1 MAMKVPLSWLR
12 AYVDVTSSAEELAH
26 RLTMAGV
33 EVGGVEHIGGW
44 TNCYV
49 GRVLTIE
56 PHPNADRL
64 RLCTVDIGVEE
75 KFQVVCGAPN
85 VAEAQNIAF
94 AQIGATLFNTHSGK
108 VEPLKA
114 AKIRGVT
121 SEGMICSVLELGIGE
136 EHDGILVLPSDAPV
150 GTPLADYLGDVV
162 LELEVTANRP
172 DCFSILGVARE
183 VAAFSGTTVTEPDVS
198 YPEDGPPIEEQATV
212 EIADPELC
220 ARYTGALLTG
230 ITIGPSPEWMQERLT
245 RAGMRP
251 INNIVD
257 VTNYVM
263 LETGQPLHAFDLDK
277 VADRRI
283 IVRQAAPG
291 ERHVTLDGVERT
303 LQPPIVVIA
312 DPEKAVGLGGVMGGS
327 NTEVTEETSTI
338 LLESA
343 SFHPFNTRHTAEAL
357 KLRTEASLRF
367 EKGWRPGL
375 PPVGLRRAMKLMLEI
390 AGGVAAKGIIDVFPG
405 GQDAKSITL
414 TAERMEKV
422 LGVSIPMAE
431 AARTLTSLGF
441 SCSNVG
447 DDSLE
452 AAAPPWRADIGIEDD
467 LVEEVVRIIGYDQ
480 VPTTPLATPIPLSQ
494 PDPAQAVKEEVRD
507 LLASVGMQEIIT
519 YSMVSGQALE
529 LAHRGVEPAT
539 PPMRAFNPISP
550 EHEFLRTS
558 LRPGL
563 LRTLAAN
570 QRHEGLPQWY
580 FEVGKEFL
588 FYGEGLPDERQK
600 AAGVLSGPGAQAS
613 WAAQE
618 SAAGF
623 YDAKGVVESLC
634 TRLGLTPSF
643 EPLDDPF
650 YYPGRA
656 AVVSA
661 GGQCIGELG
670 EVHPEALEAFDVRGE
685 GTVYFEV
692 DLAAL
697 TAAVP
702 QAERRFRGPSVYPEA
717 LRDLALVVGVDVPAA
732 RVQEVI
738 EQHPLVVQATLF
750 DVYAGEQLG
759 ADVRSLAYRVSLQAR
774 DRTLTAEDVQR
785 ALDRLLARLERELGA
800 VQRQGT

>member
-12 AYVDVTSSAEELAH
+12 AYVDVTMSAEELAH

-33 EVGGVEHIGGW
+33 EVGGVERIGGW

-64 RLCTVDIGVEE
+64 RLCTVDIGGEE

-136 EHDGILVLPSDAPV
+136 EHDGILVLPGDAPV

-172 DCFSILGVARE
+172 DCFSVLGVARE

-230 ITIGPSPEWMQERLT
+230 ITIRPSPDWMQERLT

-277 VADRRI
+277 VADRHI

-312 DPEKAVGLGGVMGGS
+312 DPEKAVGLGGVMGGA
-327 NTEVTEETSTI
+327 NTEVTEETRTI

-405 GQDAKSITL
+405 GQDATRITL
-414 TAERMEKV
+414 TAARMEKV

-452 AAAPPWRADIGIEDD
+452 AVAPPWRADIGIEDD

-494 PDPAQAVKEEVRD
+494 PDPAQAVKEGVRD

-618 SAAGF
+618 AAAGF

-661 GGQCIGELG
+661 GGQPIGELG
-670 EVHPEALEAFDVRGE
+670 EVHPEALEAFDVRGA

-692 DLAAL
+692 DLASL

-717 LRDLALVVGVDVPAA
+717 LRDLALVVGVDVPAS

-738 EQHPLVVQATLF
+738 EQHPLVAQATLF

-785 ALDRLLARLERELGA
+785 AMDRLLSRLERELGA

>member
-49 GRVLTIE
+49 GRVVTIE

-64 RLCTVDIGVEE
+64 RLCTVDIGSEE

-85 VAEAQNIAF
+85 VAETQNIAF

-212 EIADPELC
+212 EIADAELC

-277 VADRRI
+277 VADRHI

-327 NTEVTEETSTI
+327 NTEVTEETRTI

-405 GQDAKSITL
+405 GQDATRITL

-452 AAAPPWRADIGIEDD
+452 AVAPPWRADIGIEDD

-494 PDPAQAVKEEVRD
+494 PDPAQAVKEGVRD

-539 PPMRAFNPISP
+539 APMRAFNPISP

-570 QRHEGLPQWY
+570 QRHERLPQWY

-634 TRLGLTPSF
+634 SRLGLTPSF

-656 AVVSA
+656 AVISA
-661 GGQCIGELG
+661 GGQRIGELG

-692 DLAAL
+692 DLALL

-738 EQHPLVVQATLF
+738 EQHPLVAHATLF

-785 ALDRLLARLERELGA
+785 AMDRLLSRLERELGA

>member
-85 VAEAQNIAF
+85 VAETQNIAF

-230 ITIGPSPEWMQERLT
+230 ITIGPSPDWMQERLT

-277 VADRRI
+277 VADRHI

-312 DPEKAVGLGGVMGGS
+312 DPEKAVGLGGVMGGA
-327 NTEVTEETSTI
+327 NTEVTEETRTI

-343 SFHPFNTRHTAEAL
+343 SFHPFNTRHTGEAL

-405 GQDAKSITL
+405 GQDATRVTL
-414 TAERMEKV
+414 TAARMEKV
-422 LGVSIPMAE
+422 LGVSIPMAQ

-447 DDSLE
+447 DGSLD

-494 PDPAQAVKEEVRD
+494 PDPAQAVKEDVRD

-539 PPMRAFNPISP
+539 PPMRAFNPISA

-588 FYGEGLPDERQK
+588 FCGEGLPDERQK

-613 WAAQE
+613 WAAPE

-634 TRLGLTPSF
+634 SRLGLTPSF

-661 GGQCIGELG
+661 GGQRVGELG

-692 DLAAL
+692 DLAVL

-738 EQHPLVVQATLF
+738 EQHPLVAHATLF

-785 ALDRLLARLERELGA
+785 AMDRLLSRLERELGA

>member
-33 EVGGVEHIGGW
+33 EVGCVERIGGW

-64 RLCTVDIGVEE
+64 RLCTVDIGEE

-85 VAEAQNIAF
+85 VAETQNIAF
-94 AQIGATLFNTHSGK
+94 ARIGATLFNTHSGK

-183 VAAFSGTTVTEPDVS
+183 VAAFSGTTVVEPDVS

-230 ITIGPSPEWMQERLT
+230 ITIGPSPDWMQERLT

-277 VADRRI
+277 VANRHI

-312 DPEKAVGLGGVMGGS
+312 DPEKAVGLGGVMGGA
-327 NTEVTEETSTI
+327 NTEVTEETRTI

-343 SFHPFNTRHTAEAL
+343 SFHPFNTRHTGEAL
-357 KLRTEASLRF
+357 KLRTDASLRF

-405 GQDAKSITL
+405 GQDAKRITL
-414 TAERMEKV
+414 TAARMEKV

-452 AAAPPWRADIGIEDD
+452 AVAPPWRADIGIEDD

-494 PDPAQAVKEEVRD
+494 PDPAQAVKEGVRD
-507 LLASVGMQEIIT
+507 LLASIGMQEIIT

-539 PPMRAFNPISP
+539 PPMRAFNPISA

-618 SAAGF
+618 AAAGF

-656 AVVSA
+656 AAISA
-661 GGQCIGELG
+661 GGQRIGELG

-692 DLAAL
+692 DLASL

-702 QAERRFRGPSVYPEA
+702 QEERRFRGPSVYPEA

-738 EQHPLVVQATLF
+738 EQHPLVAHATLF

-785 ALDRLLARLERELGA
+785 AMDRLLSRLERELGA

>member
-64 RLCTVDIGVEE
+64 RLCTVDIGSEE
-75 KFQVVCGAPN
+75 RFQVVCGAPN

-198 YPEDGPPIEEQATV
+198 YPEDGPPIEEQASV

-230 ITIGPSPEWMQERLT
+230 ITIGPSPKWMQERLT

-312 DPEKAVGLGGVMGGS
+312 DPEKAVGLGGVMGGA
-327 NTEVTEETSTI
+327 NTEVTEETRTI

-375 PPVGLRRAMKLMLEI
+375 PPVGLRRAMKLMLEV

-405 GQDAKSITL
+405 GQDAKRIYL
-414 TAERMEKV
+414 TAARMEKV

-431 AARTLTSLGF
+431 AARTLTSLGI

-447 DDSLE
+447 DNSLE

-507 LLASVGMQEIIT
+507 LLASIGMQEIIT

-529 LAHRGVEPAT
+529 LAHRGVEPAA
-539 PPMRAFNPISP
+539 PPMRAFNPISA
-550 EHEFLRTS
+550 EHEFLRHVAAARPAANAGGQPAPRGS
-558 LRPGL
+558 AAVVLRGGQGVPLLRRGPAGRAAEGGGRAERTGRSGVVGRAGGGGGL
-563 LRTLAAN
+563 LR
-570 QRHEGLPQWY
+570 REGR
-580 FEVGKEFL
+580 G
-588 FYGEGLPDERQK
+588 
-600 AAGVLSGPGAQAS
+600 GVAVHPGWAS
-613 WAAQE
+613 RRRSSRW
-618 SAAGF
+618 
-623 YDAKGVVESLC
+623 
-634 TRLGLTPSF
+634 TTPSTT
-643 EPLDDPF
+643 
-650 YYPGRA
+650 PGRA

-661 GGQCIGELG
+661 GGAT
-670 EVHPEALEAFDVRGE
+670 HRRAWRGAS
-685 GTVYFEV
+685 G
-692 DLAAL
+692 
-697 TAAVP
+697 
-702 QAERRFRGPSVYPEA
+702 
-717 LRDLALVVGVDVPAA
+717 
-732 RVQEVI
+732 
-738 EQHPLVVQATLF
+738 
-750 DVYAGEQLG
+750 G
-759 ADVRSLAYRVSLQAR
+759 A
-774 DRTLTAEDVQR
+774 
-785 ALDRLLARLERELGA
+785 
-800 VQRQGT
+800 

>member
-1 MAMKVPLSWLR
+1 
-12 AYVDVTSSAEELAH
+12 
-26 RLTMAGV
+26 
-33 EVGGVEHIGGW
+33 
-44 TNCYV
+44 
-49 GRVLTIE
+49 
-56 PHPNADRL
+56 
-64 RLCTVDIGVEE
+64 
-75 KFQVVCGAPN
+75 
-85 VAEAQNIAF
+85 
-94 AQIGATLFNTHSGK
+94 
-108 VEPLKA
+108 
-114 AKIRGVT
+114 
-121 SEGMICSVLELGIGE
+121 
-136 EHDGILVLPSDAPV
+136 
-150 GTPLADYLGDVV
+150 
-162 LELEVTANRP
+162 
-172 DCFSILGVARE
+172 
-183 VAAFSGTTVTEPDVS
+183 
-198 YPEDGPPIEEQATV
+198 
-212 EIADPELC
+212 
-220 ARYTGALLTG
+220 
-230 ITIGPSPEWMQERLT
+230 MQERLT

-277 VADRRI
+277 VADRHI

-312 DPEKAVGLGGVMGGS
+312 DPEKAVGLGGVMGGA
-327 NTEVTEETSTI
+327 NTEVTEETRTI

-405 GQDAKSITL
+405 GQDATRITL

-452 AAAPPWRADIGIEDD
+452 AVAPPWRADIGIEDD

-539 PPMRAFNPISP
+539 PPMRAFNPISA

-618 SAAGF
+618 AAAGF

-634 TRLGLTPSF
+634 SRLGLTPSF

-656 AVVSA
+656 AVISA
-661 GGQCIGELG
+661 GGQRIGELG

-692 DLAAL
+692 DLASL

-738 EQHPLVVQATLF
+738 EQHPLVAHATLF

-785 ALDRLLARLERELGA
+785 AMDRLLSRLERELGA

>member
-64 RLCTVDIGVEE
+64 RLCTVDIGSEE
-75 KFQVVCGAPN
+75 RFQVVCGAPN

-183 VAAFSGTTVTEPDVS
+183 VAAFSGTTVTEPDVG
-198 YPEDGPPIEEQATV
+198 YPEDGPPIEEQASV

-277 VADRRI
+277 VADRHI

-312 DPEKAVGLGGVMGGS
+312 DPEKAVGLGGVMGGA
-327 NTEVTEETSTI
+327 NTEVTEETRTI

-375 PPVGLRRAMKLMLEI
+375 PPVGLRRAMKLMLEV

-405 GQDAKSITL
+405 GQDAKRITL
-414 TAERMEKV
+414 TAARMEKV

-431 AARTLTSLGF
+431 AARTLTSLGI

-447 DDSLE
+447 DNSLE

-480 VPTTPLATPIPLSQ
+480 VPTAPLATPIPLSQ

-507 LLASVGMQEIIT
+507 LLASIGMQEIIT

-529 LAHRGVEPAT
+529 LAHRGVEPAA
-539 PPMRAFNPISP
+539 PPMRAFNPISA

-600 AAGVLSGPGAQAS
+600 AAGVLSGPGTQAS

-618 SAAGF
+618 AAAGF
-623 YDAKGVVESLC
+623 YDAKGVVESMC
-634 TRLGLTPSF
+634 TRLGVTPSF

-656 AVVSA
+656 AVISA
-661 GGQCIGELG
+661 GDQRIGELG
-670 EVHPEALEAFDVRGE
+670 EVHPEALAAFDVRGE

-692 DLAAL
+692 DLASL

-738 EQHPLVVQATLF
+738 EQHTLVAHATLF

-759 ADVRSLAYRVSLQAR
+759 PDVRSLAYRVSLQAR
-774 DRTLTAEDVQR
+774 DRTLTAEEVQR
-785 ALDRLLARLERELGA
+785 AMDRLLSRLERELGA